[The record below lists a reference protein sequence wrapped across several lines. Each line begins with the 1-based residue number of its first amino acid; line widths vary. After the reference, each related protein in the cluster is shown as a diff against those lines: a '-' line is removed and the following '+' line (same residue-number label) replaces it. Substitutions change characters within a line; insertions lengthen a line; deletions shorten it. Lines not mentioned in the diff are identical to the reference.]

1 MSPAP
6 PFAPLL
12 RASEQLVCEEA
23 ESLLPK
29 DKAPFE
35 EHALRCI
42 VSLGF

>member
-1 MSPAP
+1 MSPSP
-6 PFAPLL
+6 LSAPLP

-35 EHALRCI
+35 EQILRCI